1 MLMTRQPDPVA
12 ASLRLAA
19 LLDVLADWLASTTPD
34 SPPRRIESAPHLAEA
49 TRDAARELISAL
61 DTWGPR

>member
-1 MLMTRQPDPVA
+1 MNCTRQPDPVA

-19 LLDVLADWLASTTPD
+19 LLDVLADWLANTTPD
-34 SPPRRIESAPHLAEA
+34 SPPRRIESAQHLAEA
-49 TRDAARELISAL
+49 TRDAARELIAAL